1 MAKNDLTDYAV
12 INESTGEYQ
21 GFMTVDEA
29 NVYFKS
35 RTSAPRMN
43 NKTAIKYT
51 GNITKDFINE
61 NLGSF
66 YFNYYDKTG
75 EYEQLF
81 RFLYLSTYAN
91 YKNYIELGNSS
102 ERLADKKDLQEI
114 LMLENKQFY
123 NTFNYF
129 ISNNLL
135 IEENYYVND
144 EIKKC
149 YKINDSLCIRG
160 QINKNNASARM
171 FDEGVRYI
179 YKHSNSKEHKKLGY
193 LIKLL
198 PYTHKQ
204 TNIICEDVNC
214 SVGDIKPLSQ
224 KQILEILNITKPT
237 LTSLTKIK
245 ILDNEESAF
254 IKISNAFISKAYV
267 INPRLTY
274 KGSDINELEST
285 LNLFKAGNNK

>member
-1 MAKNDLTDYAV
+1 MAKNDLTDYVV

-21 GFMTVDEA
+21 GFMTVGEA

-43 NKTAIKYT
+43 DKTAIKYT
-51 GNITKDFINE
+51 GNITKDFISE

-75 EYEQLF
+75 EYEHLF
-81 RFLYLSTYAN
+81 RFLYLSTYVN
-91 YKNYIELGNSS
+91 YKNYIELGNSL
-102 ERLADKKDLQEI
+102 EKLADKKDLQEI

-129 ISNNLL
+129 VKNKLL
-135 IEENYYVND
+135 TEEEYYIEGGV
-144 EIKKC
+144 KKC
-149 YKINDSLCIRG
+149 YKINDNLCIRG
-160 QINKNNASARM
+160 KIDKNNVSARM
-171 FDEGVRYI
+171 FDEAVRYI

-214 SVGDIKPLSQ
+214 SVGAIKPLSQ
-224 KQILEILNITKPT
+224 KQILKILNITKPT

-274 KGSDINELEST
+274 KGSDITELEST